1 MTNKE
6 KLEAIKAYIKDCGKE
21 AEGEIAYEYSK
32 LMNFIDSLPDEPDWC
47 HHRVDLSNCSEE
59 YRKAYYDGWNNCNLQ
74 WQHWLDDN
82 HINVGKRFDYQH
94 ATIVNKDFAEN
105 PLEAKPTHECNCR
118 YVGCHVNGVRRWCHF
133 IENEIPYD
141 RCNPD
146 CHSYQKFSVGDRI
159 FESGKDTV
167 STIVGMERDKEG
179 TGWYLFADGDK
190 IRFDVAHQ
198 HYKLVVDVESEKV
211 TFKRST
217 VTVEEPLPFEQEN
230 NNVFLYGLH
239 GGQPQDEKKELGAI
253 TTVRGE
259 DYVCVKDYKV
269 GDCSY
274 TKGKIYHSQRD
285 GYLTDD
291 NGISWSCHKSFYQEY
306 LSDVNRHSS

>member
-6 KLEAIKAYIKDCGKE
+6 KLEAIKAEIKRCGKE

-105 PLEAKPTHECNCR
+105 PWEAKPTHECNCK
-118 YVGCHVNGVRRWCHF
+118 YAGCCVNGVRRWCHF

-146 CHSYQKFSVGDRI
+146 CHSYEKA
-159 FESGKDTV
+159 E
-167 STIVGMERDKEG
+167 KEE
-179 TGWYLFADGDK
+179 
-190 IRFDVAHQ
+190 VN
-198 HYKLVVDVESEKV
+198 VEPEKV
-211 TFKRST
+211 TLKRST

-230 NNVFLYGLH
+230 NDVLLYGIE
-239 GGQPQDEKKELGAI
+239 GGKPQED
-253 TTVRGE
+253 TVIDKFR
-259 DYVCVKDYKV
+259 
-269 GDCSY
+269 SLQH
-274 TKGKIYHSQRD
+274 I
-285 GYLTDD
+285 DD
-291 NGISWSCHKSFYQEY
+291 THKSTCQDWGYAPNLYHFDGAWNITWIHCAEGDSLYGFSAESIEEVVDKAY
-306 LSDVNRHSS
+306 NWFHSTFCNS